1 MFCMKPG
8 GIFWSL
14 SEPKMTWN
22 ENENYCKATRM
33 LVKTAPICYHNN
45 MEAAEAMK
53 AGRVIYFVGIKGT
66 GTCALAELL
75 HKSGVRVSGSDRNE
89 VFYTDGIL
97 RELGIPFYESFNP
110 SHIKAETDLVIYSAA
125 YTPETN
131 PELREA
137 ERRGIP
143 ILKYPDA
150 LGVYSGRFDASGIA
164 GVHGKTT
171 TTAMAGVLIR
181 GAGLPAQVL
190 AGSAVSAFGGRSTL
204 NLGDVYFVAE
214 TCEYRRHFLAFQ
226 ARRVVL
232 TGVEC
237 DHQDYFPT
245 YESIR
250 DAFLEYAAKIPSEG
264 ELIYCADDPGAC
276 EVAEKAAGVGRGIR
290 LTSYGFT
297 APGAFGISG
306 YQVRDERVTVRL
318 RGPVITGFT
327 LRVPGRHN
335 ALNAAAA
342 LALTDS
348 LVKAEFGETG
358 WTRERR
364 ENVVRAL
371 EDFRG
376 SRRRAEILGEYGGV
390 LFMDDYAH
398 HPTAVKAT
406 LEGLREFYPKRRI
419 ILSFMSHTYTRT
431 AALLEEFADSFGAA
445 EILFLHKIYGSAREE
460 YHGGVTGETLFE
472 RTRAR
477 RDYVYYAEEPQDVA
491 ETLKK
496 TLCPGDLFLTMGA
509 GDNWKLGRFL
519 ADFWRDE
526 NARSAL

>member
-1 MFCMKPG
+1 
-8 GIFWSL
+8 
-14 SEPKMTWN
+14 
-22 ENENYCKATRM
+22 
-33 LVKTAPICYHNN
+33 

-53 AGRVIYFVGIKGT
+53 TGRVIYFVGIKGT

-75 HKSGVRVSGSDRNE
+75 HNSGVRVSGSDRNE

-97 RELGIPFYESFNP
+97 RELGIPYHESFDP
-110 SHIKAETDLVIYSAA
+110 SHIKAGTDLVIYSAA
-125 YTPETN
+125 YSPETN

-143 ILKYPDA
+143 LLKYPDA
-150 LGVYSGRFDASGIA
+150 LGAYSGGFDASGIA

-171 TTAMAGVLIR
+171 TTAMAGALIR

-190 AGSAVSAFGGRSTL
+190 AGSAVGTFGGRSTL
-204 NLGDVYFVAE
+204 NLGNVYFVAE
-214 TCEYRRHFLAFQ
+214 TCEYRRHFLAFHP
-226 ARRVVL
+226 RRIVL
-232 TGVEC
+232 TSVES

-245 YESIR
+245 YEAIR
-250 DAFLEYAAKIPSEG
+250 DAFLEYAAKLPPEG
-264 ELIYCADDPGAC
+264 ELIYCADDPGAR
-276 EVAEKAAGVGRGIR
+276 EVAEKTAGAGQGIR
-290 LTSYGFT
+290 LVPYGFT
-297 APGAFGISG
+297 AQGAFGIRD
-306 YQVRDERVTVRL
+306 YQVRDERMTIRL
-318 RGPVITGFT
+318 GGSAITELV

-348 LVKAEFGETG
+348 LVKREFGETG
-358 WTRERR
+358 WTQERR
-364 ENVVRAL
+364 ENAGRAL
-371 EDFRG
+371 EHFRG
-376 SRRRAEILGEYGGV
+376 SKRRAEILGEYGGV

-398 HPTAVKAT
+398 HPTAVKTT
-406 LEGLREFYPKRRI
+406 LEGLREFYPQRRI

-431 AALLEEFADSFGAA
+431 AALLEEFAASFNAA
-445 EILFLHKIYGSAREE
+445 DILFLHKIYGSAREE

-477 RDYVYYAEEPQDVA
+477 RDHVYYAEEPQDAA

-496 TLCPGDLFLTMGA
+496 TLRPGDLFLTMGA

-526 NARSAL
+526 SAGRAQ